1 MPHSTFYGRY
11 AGAMADTGVQTK
23 PPRQRPDP
31 CADEC
36 TPVCPACGGLECL
49 CRPRFFPGQLL
60 TDEDLNRLE
69 RYVVEKNRLHNR
81 YLVGWGVVCGLEVVC
96 DACDSD
102 RVVVRT
108 GYALSP
114 CGDDIIVCKDA
125 SVNVCELI
133 TRCKPRDECDPYAQ
147 PRPRDCRGARNEWVL
162 AICYDERPTRGITA
176 LLGSGDDACCS
187 KCGCGGS
194 GSCDCKDGKGICG
207 CGKPSGDCGCGG
219 PGAGCGC
226 TGTATTAS
234 TATSKK
240 RKYAPQC
247 EPTQICEGYRFIAYP
262 KPQPVKGFTGTV
274 GTDNAAGGLGNEL
287 LWAWL
292 YANRSRFGPLLE
304 RLLCCIV
311 RALELRNAI
320 REGRVVDGVAG
331 FAVYEE
337 YAGALRE
344 FAADFA
350 LHRCSFVSRAAGQ
363 YTDARAWISSA
374 GNVARLDAATAAEL
388 AERFRQ
394 LDATWLDIV
403 AECFCSALL
412 PGCPAPAVKNC
423 VPLAVIKV
431 TDDPCRVVEICN
443 WDERK
448 ILITWR
454 TILYWL
460 SWLPWQNLR
469 TWIANLCCGDK
480 RDREVY
486 QWLKLMIG
494 AAIASMSAQK
504 TAADTSGQ
512 PTGPTR
518 ASRRGAAGATR
529 APSDP
534 LSAALNAPNLFA
546 HLAGEFDRMR
556 SGTDESAPAWATLAA
571 RLTNGSALA
580 PLAGPV
586 AMTNETQRTLAALQA
601 RVNELAAKVQAQQA
615 QINRLRHP

>member
-1 MPHSTFYGRY
+1 MPQSTLYGRY
-11 AGAMADTGVQTK
+11 AGAVAGAAVATK
-23 PPRQRPDP
+23 PRQRADP
-31 CADEC
+31 CADDC
-36 TPVCPACGGLECL
+36 TPVCPACGGLQCL

-81 YLVGWGVVCGLEVVC
+81 YLVGWGVACGLEVVC
-96 DACDSD
+96 DACDGDS
-102 RVVVRT
+102 VVVRT

-114 CGDDIIVCKDA
+114 CGDDIVVCKDA
-125 SVNVCELI
+125 TVNICELI
-133 TRCKPRDECDPYAQ
+133 ARCKPGGDDCDPYAQ
-147 PRPRDCRGARNEWVL
+147 PRPRDCRGARNKWVL

-194 GSCDCKDGKGICG
+194 GSCDCKTGKGGNGTCG
-207 CGKPSGDCGCGG
+207 CGKPAGDCGCGG

-226 TGTATTAS
+226 SGTTTP
-234 TATSKK
+234 ATSKK

-262 KPQPVKGFTGTV
+262 APLPPKGFV
-274 GTDNAAGGLGNEL
+274 GNANADNAAGGFGNDL

-311 RALELRNAI
+311 RALELRSAI
-320 REGRVVDGVAG
+320 REGKVIDGVAG

-350 LHRCSFVSRAAGQ
+350 IHRCSFASRAAGQ
-363 YTDARAWISSA
+363 YTDARTWIRAA
-374 GNVARLDAATAAEL
+374 GDVARLDAATAAEL
-388 AERFRQ
+388 AQRFQQ
-394 LDATWLDIV
+394 LDATWLDIL

-412 PGCPAPAVKNC
+412 PACPPSEPKNC
-423 VPLAVIKV
+423 VPLAVITV
-431 TDDPCRVVEICN
+431 SDDPCRVVEICN
-443 WDERK
+443 WEARK

-454 TILYWL
+454 TILYWF

-469 TWIANLCCGDK
+469 TWIASLCCGDK

-486 QWLKLMIG
+486 EWLKLMIG
-494 AAIASMSAQK
+494 AAVSGMSTAQNNVLN
-504 TAADTSGQ
+504 AQAVQ
-512 PTGPTR
+512 PQR
-518 ASRRGAAGATR
+518 ATRRGGAAP
-529 APSDP
+529 APADP
-534 LSAALNAPNLFA
+534 LAAAMNAPNLFA
-546 HLAGEFDRMR
+546 HLAGEFDRLR
-556 SGTDESAPAWATLAA
+556 AGTDENAPVWATLAA

-580 PLAGPV
+580 PLAGP
-586 AMTNETQRTLAALQA
+586 AAISNDAQRALAALQN
-601 RVNELAAKVQAQQA
+601 RVNELADKVQAQQA
-615 QINRLRHP
+615 QIERLRHA

>member
-1 MPHSTFYGRY
+1 MPQSTFYGRY
-11 AGAMADTGVQTK
+11 AGALAGSAVQPK
-23 PPRQRPDP
+23 PPRQRADP

-69 RYVVEKNRLHNR
+69 RYVVEKNKLHNR

-96 DACDSD
+96 DACDGD

-114 CGDDIIVCKDA
+114 CGDDIVVCSDA
-125 SVNVCELI
+125 SVNICELI
-133 TRCKPRDECDPYAQ
+133 ARCKPRTDDCDPYAQ
-147 PRPRDCRGARNEWVL
+147 PRPRDCRGAGDEWVL

-176 LLGSGDDACCS
+176 LIGSGDDACCS

-194 GSCDCKDGKGICG
+194 GSCDCKDGK
-207 CGKPSGDCGCGG
+207 SDCGCGS
-219 PGAGCGC
+219 PTQGCGC
-226 TGTATTAS
+226 TGTATAPT
-234 TATSKK
+234 TTSKK

-262 KPQPVKGFTGTV
+262 KPKPVKGFTGNV
-274 GTDNAAGGLGNEL
+274 NADNAAGGLGNEL

-311 RALELRNAI
+311 RALELRSAI
-320 REGRVVDGVAG
+320 REGRAVDGVAG

-350 LHRCSFVSRAAGQ
+350 LHRCSFVTRTAGQ
-363 YTDARAWISSA
+363 YTDAQAWIRAA
-374 GNVARLDAATAAEL
+374 GNVTRLDAATAAEL

-394 LDATWLDIV
+394 LDATWLDIL

-412 PGCPAPAVKNC
+412 PACPTPAVKNC

-431 TDDPCRVVEICN
+431 TGDPCRVVEICN

-448 ILITWR
+448 ILISWR

-469 TWIANLCCGDK
+469 NWIKNLCCGDK

-486 QWLKLMIG
+486 QWLKVMIG
-494 AAIASMSAQK
+494 AAVAGMSAQ
-504 TAADTSGQ
+504 TMTVNVTPQPAVQPRAA
-512 PTGPTR
+512 
-518 ASRRGAAGATR
+518 RRGAAGAP
-529 APSDP
+529 ADP
-534 LSAALNAPNLFA
+534 LTAALNAPNLFV
-546 HLAGEFDRMR
+546 HLAGEFDRLR
-556 SGTDESAPAWATLAA
+556 AGTDESAPAWATLAA

-586 AMTNETQRTLAALQA
+586 AIGNEAQRTLAALQE
-601 RVNELAAKVQAQQA
+601 RVNELAQRVQAQQA
-615 QINRLRHP
+615 EIDRLRHT

>member
-1 MPHSTFYGRY
+1 MPQSTFYGRY
-11 AGAMADTGVQTK
+11 VGTFADTGVQAK
-23 PPRQRPDP
+23 PPRQRADP

-81 YLVGWGVVCGLEVVC
+81 YLVGWGVACGLEVVC

-114 CGDDIIVCKDA
+114 CGDDIVVCRDA
-125 SVNVCELI
+125 SVNICELI
-133 TRCKPRDECDPYAQ
+133 TRCKAPDPCDPYAE
-147 PRPRDCRGARNEWVL
+147 PRPRDCRGTRNEWVL
-162 AICYDERPTRGITA
+162 AICYDEHPTRGITA

-194 GSCDCKDGKGICG
+194 GSCDCKEDRG
-207 CGKPSGDCGCGG
+207 SGQAGGGSGCGG
-219 PGAGCGC
+219 PASGCGC
-226 TGTATTAS
+226 TGSATAVS
-234 TATSKK
+234 TATSRK
-240 RKYAPQC
+240 RKHAPQC

-274 GTDNAAGGLGNEL
+274 GTDHTAEGLSNEL

-320 REGRVVDGVAG
+320 REGRAVDGVAG

-350 LHRCSFVSRAAGQ
+350 LHRCSFVSRATSQ

-374 GNVARLDAATAAEL
+374 GNVVRLEPATAAEL

-412 PGCPAPAVKNC
+412 PACPSPAVKNC
-423 VPLAVIKV
+423 VPLAVVKV
-431 TDDPCRVVEICN
+431 STDPCRVVEICN

-448 ILITWR
+448 ILISWR
-454 TILYWL
+454 TVLYWL

-469 TWIANLCCGDK
+469 AWIANLCCGDE

-494 AAIASMSAQK
+494 AAVASMSAQR
-504 TAADTSGQ
+504 TSAETST
-512 PTGPTR
+512 PVISTR
-518 ASRRGAAGATR
+518 ASRRGAAPAGAS
-529 APSDP
+529 PDP
-534 LSAALNAPNLFA
+534 LAAALKAPNLFA
-546 HLAGEFDRMR
+546 HLVGEFDRLR
-556 SGTDESAPAWATLAA
+556 AGTDASAPAWATLAA

-580 PLAGPV
+580 ALAGPV
-586 AMTNETQRTLAALQA
+586 AITNEAQRTLAALQA
-601 RVNELAAKVQAQQA
+601 RVNQLADTVKAQQA
-615 QINRLRHP
+615 QIDRLRHT